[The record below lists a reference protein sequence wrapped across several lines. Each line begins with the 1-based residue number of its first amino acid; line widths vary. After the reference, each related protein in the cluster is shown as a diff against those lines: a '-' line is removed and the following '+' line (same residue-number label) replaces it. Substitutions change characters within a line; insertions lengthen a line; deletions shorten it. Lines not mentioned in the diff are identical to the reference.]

1 MYYGDWVDRIFI
13 TYTTGVVSMQT
24 KHIILALVVP
34 IAMAASAQVVLP
46 NNPAVPG
53 TLQCLAI
60 MLLGSFMGLR
70 AGLNGAVIYAVGGAL
85 GIPWFSGM
93 DADMTT
99 TGGYIIGFIPAIA
112 LVGLQSDK
120 GNLSSFVSSIGTYLV
135 ALMIIYVFGVSW
147 MLLGAGYS
155 FKDAYS
161 LGVQVT
167 FVGDIVEITLA
178 SAIVTAYGVVRQQA
192 TK

>member
-1 MYYGDWVDRIFI
+1 
-13 TYTTGVVSMQT
+13 MQT
-24 KHIILALVVP
+24 KHIILALVVTL
-34 IAMAASAQVVLP
+34 AMAASAQVVLP

-60 MLLGSFMGLR
+60 MLLGSFMGMR
-70 AGLNGAVIYAVGGAL
+70 AGLTGAAIYAVGGAL

-93 DADMTT
+93 DADMAT

-112 LVGLQSDK
+112 VVGLQSDK

-135 ALMIIYVFGVSW
+135 ALMIIYIFGVSW
-147 MLLGAGYS
+147 MLLAAGYG
-155 FKDAYS
+155 FTEAYS
-161 LGVQVT
+161 VGIQAT

-178 SAIVTAYGVVRQQA
+178 SALVSSYSMLRRPA
-192 TK
+192 TM

>member
-1 MYYGDWVDRIFI
+1 
-13 TYTTGVVSMQT
+13 MQT
-24 KHIILALVVP
+24 KHIILALVVTL
-34 IAMAASAQVVLP
+34 AMAASAQVVLP
-46 NNPAVPG
+46 NTAAVPG

-60 MLLGSFMGLR
+60 MLLGSFMGMR
-70 AGLNGAVIYAVGGAL
+70 AGLTGAVIYAVGGAL

-99 TGGYIIGFIPAIA
+99 TGGYIVGFIPAIT